1 MKLYSYFRSSA
12 AYRVRI
18 ALNLKDLPYEIVP
31 VHLLKNGGEQ
41 LGPAYKQLNPNGLIP
56 VLVNDNVA
64 SNSAALSQSLAIM
77 EYLEEALSL
86 IHISQ

>member
-18 ALNLKDLPYEIVP
+18 ALNLKSLEAEVFP

-41 LGPAYKQLNPNGLIP
+41 HSAEYRQINPSE
-56 VLVNDNVA
+56 LVPSCA
-64 SNSAALSQSLAIM
+64 SSTQAG
-77 EYLEEALSL
+77 
-86 IHISQ
+86 